1 MEINLKNRF
10 MGKIITFFNHKGG
23 VGKTTLVH
31 NLGFILA
38 DCGYKVLLID
48 ADPQMNLTAAVY
60 GLSTSVEYS
69 TDDDSKWNENVRKYV
84 SFSEYLNVELKTEE
98 YKKEMFRAKSKV
110 SDNGFV
116 DLISGDI
123 NLSNIEAD
131 LYGIIKNRNE
141 FTNDIPNKFEQ
152 SIRKQRNNYDFILID
167 TSPSA
172 SSIINAMIM
181 MLSDYFIAPVSPAF
195 FSLQA
200 VDNLSSIFQNWIRLL
215 DGYQTTKSFKGLS
228 FQPKFLGLVV
238 QMAKRFNGGSVK
250 EGTSFSKS
258 AEKWIVD
265 VNNSVRKFQQFAAL
279 RNISISE
286 VDFKEIFGDD
296 SNPFI
301 IQKCCDFTPQLRSIA
316 EKAGVPVVHLTQDLC
331 NKYKDSGTTVD
342 ITKDQGQY
350 TISLNS
356 ISESY
361 KSIAEGLIRLID
373 KK

>member
-1 MEINLKNRF
+1 
-10 MGKIITFFNHKGG
+10 MGKVITFFNHKGG

-84 SFSEYLNVELKTEE
+84 SFSEYLNVELKSEE
-98 YKKEMFRAKSKV
+98 CKKEMFRAESKI
-110 SDNGFV
+110 SNKGFV
-116 DLISGDI
+116 ELISGDI

-152 SIRKQRNNYDFILID
+152 AIRKQRNNYDFILID

-250 EGTSFSKS
+250 EGTSFSRS

-286 VDFKEIFGDD
+286 AEFKEIFGDD

-316 EKAGVPVVHLTQDLC
+316 EKAGVPVVHLTQELC

-361 KSIAEGLIRLID
+361 KSIAESLIRLID